1 MTPSEFNKYHA
12 KEAHR
17 WSYMS
22 TGDLFSRLQRITVPE
37 KLQMFKMFAE
47 QRQNQYLMDA
57 ADAHQQ
63 RLLSRMGL
71 NITEIH
77 FGSVAYPSGTT
88 KEVKAKGRYL
98 DI

>member
-1 MTPSEFNKYHA
+1 MTPSEYNKYHA

-22 TGDLFSRLQRITVPE
+22 TNDLYRRLQRITVPE
-37 KLQMFKMFAE
+37 KLQMFKLFAE
-47 QRQNQYLMDA
+47 QSQNQYLMNA

-63 RLLSRMGL
+63 KLLSRMGL

-77 FGSVAYPSGTT
+77 FGSVPYHSGTT